1 MHCELQ
7 AILLPMFT
15 TEYKTVLELIKAF
28 PDEQSC
34 IDHLEKILWYKGVVS
49 PFDPTSKV
57 YKCKDNKYRCKNT
70 GKYFNVK
77 TNSMFDNTKIEL
89 QKWFLAIWL
98 VCSYKKGISSVQLS
112 KELGITQKSAWFM
125 LQRIRACFGIEN
137 NNNLEGIVEADESF
151 YGGKNKNRHADKKVK
166 NSQGRSFKDKT
177 PIVGLIERGGK
188 MTAVVVKDTKRETI
202 QPIIRKYVAK
212 GSILISDDWMGYNGI
227 ESHVHHYSIK
237 HSDKGYKH
245 DYDSSVIHTN
255 TVEGAWK
262 IMKNSLR
269 DMYNSVSR
277 KHLQAYVDEFV
288 FRYNLRRMQ
297 NSERFNFLIL
307 NSGIRTKYK
316 DLIDA

>member
-1 MHCELQ
+1 
-7 AILLPMFT
+7 MFE
-15 TEYKTVLELIKAF
+15 TEFKTVIELIRAF

-34 IDHLEKILWYKGVVS
+34 IVHLEKILWHKGVVS
-49 PFDPTSKV
+49 PFDPESKV

-77 TNSMFDNTKIEL
+77 TGSMFDNTKIEL

-98 VCSYKKGISSVQLS
+98 ICSYKKGISSVQLS
-112 KELGITQKSAWFM
+112 KEIGVTQKTAWFM
-125 LQRIRACFGIEN
+125 AQRIRACFGIEN
-137 NNNLEGIVEADESF
+137 NNDLEGIVEADESF
-151 YGGKNKNRHADKKVK
+151 YGGKNKNRHANKKVK

-177 PIVGLIERGGK
+177 PIVGLVARGGK

-202 QPIIRKYVAK
+202 QPIIRRYVAK
-212 GSILISDDWMGYNGI
+212 GSTLVSDDWMGYNGI
-227 ESHVHHYSIK
+227 ESHVNHYSIK
-237 HSDKGYKH
+237 HVDKGYKH

-277 KHLQAYVDEFV
+277 KHLQVYVDEFV
-288 FRYNLRRMQ
+288 FRYNLRKMP
-297 NSERFNFLIL
+297 NSERFNFLLL

-316 DLIDA
+316 DLINA

>member
-1 MHCELQ
+1 
-7 AILLPMFT
+7 MFT
-15 TEYKTVLELIKAF
+15 TEFKTIIDLVKAF

-34 IDHLEKILWYKGVVS
+34 INHLEKILWYNGIVS

-57 YKCKDNKYRCKNT
+57 YKCKDNRYRCKNT

-89 QKWFLAIWL
+89 QKWFLAIWFI
-98 VCSYKKGISSVQLS
+98 CSYKKGISSVQLA
-112 KELGITQKSAWFM
+112 KEIGVTQKTAWFM
-125 LQRIRACFGIEN
+125 AQRIRACFGVEN
-137 NNNLEGIVEADESF
+137 NNDLEGIVEADESF

-212 GSILISDDWMGYNGI
+212 GSTLISDDWMGYNGI

-237 HSDKGYKH
+237 HADKGYKH
-245 DYDSSVIHTN
+245 DYDSSIIHTN

-316 DLIDA
+316 DLINA

>member
-1 MHCELQ
+1 MQLAKE
-7 AILLPMFT
+7 I
-15 TEYKTVLELIKAF
+15 
-28 PDEQSC
+28 
-34 IDHLEKILWYKGVVS
+34 GV
-49 PFDPTSKV
+49 
-57 YKCKDNKYRCKNT
+57 
-70 GKYFNVK
+70 
-77 TNSMFDNTKIEL
+77 
-89 QKWFLAIWL
+89 
-98 VCSYKKGISSVQLS
+98 
-112 KELGITQKSAWFM
+112 TQKTAWFM
-125 LQRIRACFGIEN
+125 AQRIRACFGVEN
-137 NNNLEGIVEADESF
+137 NNDLEGIVEADESF

-202 QPIIRKYVAK
+202 QPIIRQYVAK

-227 ESHVHHYSIK
+227 ESHVNHYSIK

-269 DMYNSVSR
+269 DMYNYVSR
-277 KHLQAYVDEFV
+277 KHLQVYVDEFV

-307 NSGIRTKYK
+307 NSGVRTKYK
-316 DLIDA
+316 DLINA

>member
-1 MHCELQ
+1 
-7 AILLPMFT
+7 MFT
-15 TEYKTVLELIKAF
+15 SEFKTMLDLIKAF

-34 IDHLEKILWYKGVVS
+34 IVHLEKILWYNGVVS
-49 PFDPTSKV
+49 PFDPDSKV
-57 YKCKDNKYRCKNT
+57 YKCKNNRYRCKNT

-77 TNSMFDNTKIEL
+77 THSMFDNTKIEL
-89 QKWFLAIWL
+89 QKWFLAIWFI
-98 VCSYKKGISSVQLS
+98 CSYKKGISSVQLA
-112 KELGITQKSAWFM
+112 KEIGVTQKTAWFM
-125 LQRIRACFGIEN
+125 AQRIRACFGIEN
-137 NNNLEGIVEADESF
+137 DNDLEGIVEADESF

-212 GSILISDDWMGYNGI
+212 GSTLISDDWMGYNGI
-227 ESHVHHYSIK
+227 EDHVHHYSIK
-237 HSDKGYKH
+237 HADKGYKH

-255 TVEGAWK
+255 FIEGAWK

-277 KHLQAYVDEFV
+277 KHLQVYVDEFV
-288 FRYNLRRMQ
+288 FRYNLRLWT

-316 DLIDA
+316 DLINA

>member
-1 MHCELQ
+1 
-7 AILLPMFT
+7 MFT
-15 TEYKTVLELIKAF
+15 TEFKTVLDLVKAF
-28 PDEQSC
+28 PDEQTC
-34 IDHLEKILWYKGVVS
+34 INHLEKILWHRGVVS
-49 PFDPTSKV
+49 PFDPSSKV
-57 YKCKDNKYRCKNT
+57 YKCKDNRYRCKNT

-77 TNSMFDNTKIEL
+77 TNTMFDNTKVEL
-89 QKWFLAIWL
+89 QKWFLAIWYI
-98 VCSYKKGISSVQLS
+98 CSYKKGISSIQLS
-112 KELGITQKSAWFM
+112 KELGVTQKTAWFM
-125 LQRIRACFGIEN
+125 SQRIRACFGIEN
-137 NNNLEGIVEADESF
+137 NNNLDGIVEADESF

-202 QPIIRKYVAK
+202 QPIIKQYVAK
-212 GSILISDDWMGYNGI
+212 GSTLISDDWMGYNGI
-227 ESHVHHYSIK
+227 ESHVNHYSIK

-288 FRYNLRRMQ
+288 FRYNLRRMI

-307 NSGIRTKYK
+307 NSGVRTKYK
-316 DLIDA
+316 DLIHA